1 MKKLL
6 LVVVLVGLGLA
17 GVAYYTQYRISHST
31 DDAYPTASLEFGEM
45 RDVVSAT
52 AMLKPL
58 EVRPIFSKISGQIV
72 DLPVKAGDEV
82 EEGQILLQLD
92 QKDALIKR
100 RQASAAVRAAE
111 AGVAAAEAQ
120 LRRAQVGQ
128 EYAQK
133 AIDAAKNIGLSQV
146 GQLKTVELEGALE
159 LAKAN
164 VSAAEEGVAAAKA
177 QAEMAKEKLAEAEE
191 GLELTTISVPAKPN
205 GQTKRK
211 YVVLKRE
218 VENGQNVDAKQP
230 LFVLAADLGAL
241 QAHAL
246 IPESQITRVEVGQ
259 NAEFWVDALGDDKK
273 MPARVAEVRPAPTSQ
288 GMQGAVSF
296 EVLLNV
302 KNVKSEKTGAWQLK
316 SGMTAQVEIT
326 DRVHR
331 DVWKLPVNARSFT
344 LEENHL
350 TAEAKKA
357 VAEAENRLD
366 MNKWSKIWILRNGK
380 PWPVFVRLSGVGAQ
394 GETGIKDAEFHEIL
408 EWDAQTKPAALNPK
422 DPKTFPEI
430 IIGLPP
436 KKNGLF
442 DFNTNIKL

>member
-1 MKKLL
+1 VKKL
-6 LVVVLVGLGLA
+6 LVVVVLVALGLA
-17 GVAYYTQYRISHST
+17 GVAYYTQHQLSHST
-31 DDAYPTASLEFGEM
+31 TDAYPTAPVEFGEM

-52 AMLKPL
+52 AMLRPL
-58 EVRPIFSKISGQIV
+58 EVRLVFSKLAGQIV

-82 EEGQILLQLD
+82 EEGQTLLQLD
-92 QKDALIKR
+92 QQDALIKQK
-100 RQASAAVRAAE
+100 QAGAGVRAAE
-111 AGVAAAEAQ
+111 AGVATAEANLQ
-120 LRRAQVGQ
+120 LAQTARDL
-128 EYAQK
+128 AQK
-133 AIDAAKNIGLSQV
+133 AIEATKGIEIGNV
-146 GQLKTVELEGALE
+146 KRVELEGARE
-159 LAKAN
+159 LAQLKISTA
-164 VSAAEEGVAAAKA
+164 VEAVVAAKA
-177 QAEMAKEKLAEAEE
+177 QSGQAKAMLAAADYGLEVTTIRVPAEA
-191 GLELTTISVPAKPN
+191 N
-205 GQTKRK
+205 GRPRRK

-230 LFVLAADLGAL
+230 LFILAAGLGEL

-246 IPESQITRVEVGQ
+246 IPESQITRVAPGQ
-259 NAEFWVDALGDDKK
+259 KAQFWVDALGDDKR
-273 MPARVAEVRPAPTSQ
+273 MPAEVAEISQAPAGT
-288 GMQGAVSF
+288 GIQGAVSF

-302 KNVKSEKTGAWQLK
+302 KNVKNEKTGAWQLK

-357 VAEAENRLD
+357 VADAENRLD
-366 MNKWSKIWILRNGK
+366 MNLWSKIWILRNGK
-380 PWPVFVRLSGVGAQ
+380 PWPVFVRLSGVGAN
-394 GETGIKDAEFHEIL
+394 GETGIKDAEHHEIL
-408 EWDAQTKPAALNPK
+408 EWDAQTRPERLNAK
-422 DPKTFPEI
+422 DPATFPEI